1 MDPFT
6 LLGLVGAGMSFG
18 GSIGSLFGSSKAND
32 EKMKQAQLQMQIEAK
47 RRQAMELN
55 ARRQQTENLRNT
67 QLQRSMAI
75 TSATAQ
81 GAQFGSGL
89 AGGLAQVS
97 GQGYWNSQGI
107 SHNLALGQDIFG
119 LNAQISQS
127 KLAEGSYGSQAA
139 MYQGIS
145 SMGSS
150 LFNVSGK
157 LGNIFGSTGGSSN
170 AQTNWG
176 PTYGDAINMMG
187 RGAIY

>member
-47 RRQAMELN
+47 RRQAMELS

-107 SHNLALGQDIFG
+107 SQNLALGEDIFG

-127 KLAEGSYGSQAA
+127 KLASANYESQAA
-139 MYQGIS
+139 MYQGIRS
-145 SMGSS
+145 LGGS
-150 LFNVSGK
+150 LYNASGK
-157 LGNIFGSTGGSSN
+157 MGNIFGSSGSSN
-170 AQTNWG
+170 SQHNFG
-176 PTYGDAINMMG
+176 PTYGEAINMMG